1 MRAHSVPQ
9 VWGPNPVKRQNT
21 HLIFSASNSL
31 CGGRLN
37 FFLLANQSFCGG
49 KGARVERAR
58 EEGLATS
65 IPLPA
70 GSRSPRYQAHSG
82 LDAVVVDARDHLQ
95 GDGVLAGLHVIH
107 LQWGAVR
114 KGPPTQSPHTG
125 RTRRRQAE
133 YGTQADGEDIRRRA
147 TPQFSLASFL

>member
-1 MRAHSVPQ
+1 MREAAKAHSVPQ
-9 VWGPNPVKRQNT
+9 LWGPNPVKPQNT

-65 IPLPA
+65 IPFPA

-107 LQWGAVR
+107 LQGAPSGR
-114 KGPPTQSPHTG
+114 AHPPAFSPHRTDQETPG
-125 RTRRRQAE
+125 RVRDP
-133 YGTQADGEDIRRRA
+133 G
-147 TPQFSLASFL
+147 